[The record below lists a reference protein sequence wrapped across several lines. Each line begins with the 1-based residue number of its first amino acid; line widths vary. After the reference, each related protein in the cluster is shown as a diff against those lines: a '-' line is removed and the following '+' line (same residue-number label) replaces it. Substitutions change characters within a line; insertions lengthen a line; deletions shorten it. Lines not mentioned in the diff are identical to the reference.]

1 MNKLKKIRFEVI
13 SQNILDNI
21 RIREIE
27 FGNLKFYHNND
38 RSNNINI
45 TTDLNFNLNNDGII
59 TNNTTDY
66 NTIVNGDFNDYL
78 IIDKNTAI
86 FQKFIEFDFDLNYDM
101 PNFLN
106 SLSYT
111 KLYWNTPSDIYTDE
125 RIYPPYTHQ
134 EELIYDFTP
143 YDTVSNWT
151 TYLQTIPN
159 SSSSAPFY
167 SGGTQYPGI
176 FNYPSPDGFISII
189 LPSTYNNLEVTFG
202 NHDQKTNS
210 QRVELLINDVV
221 KSTAY
226 RNEYSK
232 TYTQKYIVGDVLKII
247 ELSSQIH
254 KNLIIKL
261 TNVGD
266 VIDKN
271 PQITPSV
278 SINTIDNANTIIFQ
292 NTGGN
297 LTSYDITFPEN
308 IICDILIVGGGGG
321 GGTPNGSSYKSG
333 GGGAGGMV
341 YVVSQYLISNITY
354 KIKVGNGG
362 IYHNKGFDSLITDS
376 ADNIITID
384 NIIMQGLGGGA
395 GAPQNIS
402 NEAKNGG
409 SGGGGGHYISGGQ
422 GLQGNTVWDYAS
434 SSYVKGGNDGWNYP
448 SGSSGF
454 HADFGGGAG
463 LNGAGR
469 TVDIT
474 GTSIVYA
481 TGGDYLGNTTA
492 TNGIQH
498 LGNGGNGRFCNSGNC
513 GTSKGGNGGSGIVI
527 IRYKIIESLISY
539 NIQNVIYG
547 NGTYEIDFSTNT
559 HITNHSNYYVFS
571 AVWSDNQ
578 YDNGEYIGNEF
589 FNNLGYYGDWITIK
603 MPVNIIPTKIRFVS
617 ILLNSSHTNRL
628 PKKYRLYGYFNNV
641 WELILDDYVEDNYE
655 YETYNYI
662 HNIAYT
668 KNIQNAKNY
677 NKYALIVNKIGTSNY
692 LAMSNF
698 EIFGREIINDKLI
711 NNDISS
717 VPVITPFVPINIL
730 DDNYKY
736 IVFQNTG
743 NNQTSYSITFS
754 QNTTCDILIIGGGGS
769 GGRSM
774 SANRGGGG
782 GGAGGLIYIS
792 STILSADTYTLKVGN
807 GGIGTSSGQ
816 NGYDSS
822 IVSISSSTI
831 TTPTINYLAY
841 GGGRG
846 GNVIGGGGSSG
857 GSGGGGSDYNG
868 SGGTSING
876 GGAGTTYVYG
886 FNGGQA
892 SQPSGYYSGGSGAGG
907 GGAGGLGQNASGYSI
922 GNGGSSKNIDITG
935 TLIQYAKGGDGGL
948 YSGGTGTNGENNIG
962 NGGGGAGRYGTQ
974 LGGNG
979 GSGVVIIKYRLQ
991 EQLINNDISSDPVT
1005 TPITSINTL
1014 DSKYKYVVFQNTGD
1028 NQSPYNITF
1037 TESTACD
1044 ILIVGGGGSGGVRDA
1059 GAGGAGGLIY
1069 LNNVNI
1075 LNSNLSVGKGG
1086 ASRTSGGHISG
1097 DKGNDSSMVINSIT
1111 YTAIGGGKGGQWN
1124 GSNNSTGSGG
1134 SGGGGGGNNSE
1145 GGAGNQ
1151 SSSASGGYGND
1162 GAKGSGSYSGGGGG
1176 GAGGAGTRHSG
1187 DTGGNGGIGIDLS
1200 AIFGTDYGENGW
1212 FAGGGG
1218 MGSGSGANG
1227 TGGLGGG
1234 GNGANSGAA
1243 EGGMDG
1249 TGGGGGGHR
1258 SSGGTS
1264 GKGGDGIII
1273 IRYSYNNQS
1282 LNFLELKTKIL
1293 DNDDNII
1300 ELNNTVLNSEELIHG
1315 IKNGIMTSY
1324 NMTKY
1329 VLFKEERLYPPY
1341 YKSEILLF
1349 ENFFIENKIYG
1360 NGQYKIEYS
1369 STYSDNNKPLN
1380 IFRNN
1385 YYNGMWQSNSYTWN
1399 NKPLNTL
1406 LARSLFNGNGT
1417 SYLKDES
1424 DESYIGE
1431 WITINLPYKILLTK
1445 IILALLDS
1453 NSLNISTYDNAIY
1466 YFPHDFR
1473 IYGKNNNDEEW
1484 ELIIHKNIDKTNLNN
1499 KYDNENN
1506 LNVAFEYKL
1515 TDNDRLTKF
1524 KTFENYGLVVSQI
1537 GGKEYLNF
1545 SKWDIYGRELTSILD
1560 NKPDNIP
1567 SKKNIKFSQLSKVFD
1582 DEFDNKNIKITNYY
1596 LDNLVYDFSSQ
1607 TSLNE
1612 WIDYVEEIGGTTN
1625 ISHYYAASQ
1634 LSGSHG
1640 NEHGVFKG
1648 GAEIGYFDLPLPSRF
1663 NKIKITFRNVY
1674 NKADGVVKI
1683 KIGGDVINE
1692 QIGMSATETTQ
1703 WITYN
1708 EGDHF
1713 RIEEGHSIWSANLK
1727 LEFTNNENLGRYDY
1741 NISIPNDGII
1751 SLSDFKSTSSFI
1763 DNIPFVDNIYARY
1776 ETKYESL
1783 YISDNIVKQW
1793 YDSSGNNRHIITY
1806 RGNPIVKY
1814 FERGTKGTIGK
1825 NYFNVIKGDYN
1836 SGYKLPFRLNFDYTF
1851 CYIARYV
1858 GNKNNT
1864 TYNRR
1869 IFDSS
1874 SGTGQDTRWGFHDNH
1889 SGRSHNY
1896 KSGWHTTTHKQHS
1909 ETDYWM
1915 IGIETQNTARYNGQD
1930 CTNYY
1935 EYKGINYPQKH
1946 SDYNVQLTIN
1956 YGYYTGETYS
1966 TETSNWEIAEMI
1978 FYNKELNLDE
1988 KINIEQYLAKKCG
2001 HISFS
2006 SVVDNLE
2013 DYKTIIK
2020 SQNYINDLS
2029 DMWYYV
2035 YDGYKYGYSDLT
2047 DKFYGPVNFRFNL
2060 YKYINDDDITKYYWI
2075 ADFINTTSTDGNTSY
2090 SNRNVNIKTYN
2101 IKILKTDATINIV
2114 SGGGGGGGGNNY
2126 WDWISG
2132 GGGAGGQSHIYNY
2145 LQTSDTNYNIQVG
2158 SKGNGHTN
2166 NSSGGDSIVS
2176 WVDDNIQYNI
2186 TGNGGEEGE
2195 GYSQRGQGGSYNI
2208 SPSNLPNMGGD
2219 VGGNSIQQ
2227 NLYGHIY
2234 YARNPGGK
2242 ISTQLQ
2248 TITLNSDV
2256 TFWNIL
2262 DDFFPNW
2269 DSRNVA
2275 YHWTASRYYGAG
2287 GPGGQNYRSGT
2298 PDKSARSSY
2307 AGGPGYIFMILDFND
2322 IENATSNTNN
2332 TSSIEDNTN
2341 SSSSY

>member
-38 RSNNINI
+38 RTNNINI
-45 TTDLNFNLNNDGII
+45 TSDLIFGLNNDGII
-59 TNNTTDY
+59 TNNTTEY
-66 NTIVNGDFNDYL
+66 NTIVNGDFNNYL

-86 FQKFIEFDFDLNYDM
+86 FEKIIEFDFDLNYDM

-111 KLYWNTPSDIYTDE
+111 KLYWNTPSDMYTDE
-125 RIYPPYTHQ
+125 RIYPSQYAR
-134 EELIYDFTP
+134 LNYFDKIDG
-143 YDTVSNWT
+143 
-151 TYLQTIPN
+151 N
-159 SSSSAPFY
+159 SSDIY
-167 SGGTQYPGI
+167 
-176 FNYPSPDGFISII
+176 
-189 LPSTYNNLEVTFG
+189 
-202 NHDQKTNS
+202 
-210 QRVELLINDVV
+210 
-221 KSTAY
+221 
-226 RNEYSK
+226 
-232 TYTQKYIVGDVLKII
+232 II
-247 ELSSQIH
+247 ENAEYDNGIYEIAYSTRYNSTNQSPHYVFSSQ
-254 KNLIIKL
+254 
-261 TNVGD
+261 
-266 VIDKN
+266 
-271 PQITPSV
+271 
-278 SINTIDNANTIIFQ
+278 
-292 NTGGN
+292 
-297 LTSYDITFPEN
+297 
-308 IICDILIVGGGGG
+308 
-321 GGTPNGSSYKSG
+321 
-333 GGGAGGMV
+333 
-341 YVVSQYLISNITY
+341 NITY
-354 KIKVGNGG
+354 
-362 IYHNKGFDSLITDS
+362 HNDATW
-376 ADNIITID
+376 
-384 NIIMQGLGGGA
+384 
-395 GAPQNIS
+395 QN
-402 NEAKNGG
+402 
-409 SGGGGGHYISGGQ
+409 
-422 GLQGNTVWDYAS
+422 D
-434 SSYVKGGNDGWNYP
+434 
-448 SGSSGF
+448 
-454 HADFGGGAG
+454 
-463 LNGAGR
+463 
-469 TVDIT
+469 
-474 GTSIVYA
+474 
-481 TGGDYLGNTTA
+481 
-492 TNGIQH
+492 
-498 LGNGGNGRFCNSGNC
+498 
-513 GTSKGGNGGSGIVI
+513 
-527 IRYKIIESLISY
+527 
-539 NIQNVIYG
+539 
-547 NGTYEIDFSTNT
+547 
-559 HITNHSNYYVFS
+559 
-571 AVWSDNQ
+571 Q
-578 YDNGEYIGNEF
+578 YDNGEYIGNHF

-617 ILLNSSHTNRL
+617 ILLNSNYTNRL
-628 PKKYRLYGYFNNV
+628 PKKYRLYGYFNYA
-641 WELILDDYVEDNYE
+641 WELIIDDYIDDDYEYE
-655 YETYNYI
+655 YETYNSI
-662 HNIAYT
+662 PNIAYT
-668 KNIQNAKNY
+668 KNIENAKNY
-677 NKYALIVNKIGTSNY
+677 NKYALVVNKIGNTNV

-717 VPVITPFVPINIL
+717 
-730 DDNYKY
+730 
-736 IVFQNTG
+736 
-743 NNQTSYSITFS
+743 
-754 QNTTCDILIIGGGGS
+754 
-769 GGRSM
+769 
-774 SANRGGGG
+774 
-782 GGAGGLIYIS
+782 
-792 STILSADTYTLKVGN
+792 
-807 GGIGTSSGQ
+807 
-816 NGYDSS
+816 
-822 IVSISSSTI
+822 
-831 TTPTINYLAY
+831 
-841 GGGRG
+841 
-846 GNVIGGGGSSG
+846 
-857 GSGGGGSDYNG
+857 
-868 SGGTSING
+868 
-876 GGAGTTYVYG
+876 
-886 FNGGQA
+886 
-892 SQPSGYYSGGSGAGG
+892 
-907 GGAGGLGQNASGYSI
+907 
-922 GNGGSSKNIDITG
+922 
-935 TLIQYAKGGDGGL
+935 
-948 YSGGTGTNGENNIG
+948 
-962 NGGGGAGRYGTQ
+962 
-974 LGGNG
+974 
-979 GSGVVIIKYRLQ
+979 
-991 EQLINNDISSDPVT
+991 DPVT
-1005 TPITSINTL
+1005 TPIASINTL
-1014 DSKYKYVVFQNTGD
+1014 DSKYNYVAFQNTGD
-1028 NQSPYNITF
+1028 NQTSYNITF

-1069 LNNVNI
+1069 LTNVNI

-1097 DKGNDSSMVINSIT
+1097 DKGNNSYIVIDGIT
-1111 YTAIGGGKGGQWN
+1111 YTAEGGGKGGQWN
-1124 GSNNSTGSGG
+1124 GSNNNSTGSGG
-1134 SGGGGGGNNSE
+1134 SGGGGGGNNSA
-1145 GGAGNQ
+1145 GGTGNQ

-1187 DTGGNGGIGIDLS
+1187 DTGGNGGIGMDFS
-1200 AIFGTDYGENGW
+1200 AIFGTEYGENGW

-1258 SSGGTS
+1258 NSGGTS

-1293 DNDDNII
+1293 DNDNNII
-1300 ELNNTVLNSEELIHG
+1300 ELNNTVLNREELIHG

-1385 YYNGMWQSNSYTWN
+1385 YYNGMWQSNNYTWN
-1399 NKPLNTL
+1399 NQPLNTL
-1406 LARSLFNGNGT
+1406 SARSLFNGT
-1417 SYLKDES
+1417 SYLKDS
-1424 DESYIGE
+1424 SYTGE

-1445 IILALLDS
+1445 IILALLNS
-1453 NSLNISTYDNAIY
+1453 NSLDLKTYDNAIY

-1484 ELIIHKNIDKTNLNN
+1484 ELIIHKNIDKSNLNN

-1515 TDNDRLTKF
+1515 SDNDRLTKF

-1537 GGKEYLNF
+1537 GGKQYLNF
-1545 SKWDIYGRELTSILD
+1545 SKWDIYGKELTSILD

-1567 SKKNIKFSQLSKVFD
+1567 TKKNIKFSQLSKVFD

-1625 ISHYYAASQ
+1625 ISHYYTASQ

-1648 GAEIGYFDLPLPSRF
+1648 GAEMGYFDLPLPSQF

-1683 KIGGDVINE
+1683 KIGGDVISE

-1703 WITYN
+1703 FITYN

-1741 NISIPNDGII
+1741 NISIPNDGVI

-1806 RGNPIVKY
+1806 RGNPIIKY

-1858 GNKNNT
+1858 GDKNNT

-2006 SVVDNLE
+2006 NVVDNLE

-2035 YDGYKYGYSDLT
+2035 YDGYKYGYSDIT

-2126 WDWISG
+2126 WGWQSG

-2298 PDKSARSSY
+2298 PDKFARSSY